1 MERLPAETKP
11 ETDKLEGFSTLVAE
25 LREIETECEV
35 EDDLTDIHSCLLDV
49 VRSNRYRLGEIL
61 HRYRVAV
68 LRHGAWLPA
77 CEVFGRHLGKSSR
90 TIREIARDYARVEGV
105 PAEVIDEL
113 ETAAIDPAAKRNA
126 KVVEMAQQ
134 LTASG
139 RSTADAVKVARV
151 TKAKAVTAEK
161 LAVWAGDH
169 QLSQAERWTVRS
181 FESQIKGVAK
191 VPPDR
196 KADILAKGAAVAL
209 WHLGMRKP
217 VMVTPTRTIDSATMP
232 DDSVPAAGSDEPA
245 EGEIMFIQAQEGEDD
260 FDDEDRPPTG

>member
-35 EDDLTDIHSCLLDV
+35 KDDLTDIHSCLLDV

-126 KVVEMAQQ
+126 KVVEMAEQGYAAGQ
-134 LTASG
+134 SAAISVEGAREAS
-139 RSTADAVKVARV
+139 ARAPRRV
-151 TKAKAVTAEK
+151 GVGPK
-161 LAVWAGDH
+161 
-169 QLSQAERWTVRS
+169 QLSQTERWRLREVKHMIR
-181 FESQIKGVAK
+181 GVKQVPQERK
-191 VPPDR
+191 V
-196 KADILAKGAAVAL
+196 DIFIPSVAEAL
-209 WHLGMRKP
+209 WYFGSRDRITIVPTEPIVDLEGRRKP
-217 VMVTPTRTIDSATMP
+217 ETVVP
-232 DDSVPAAGSDEPA
+232 DDEC
-245 EGEIMFIQAQEGEDD
+245 QA
-260 FDDEDRPPTG
+260 TG

>member
-1 MERLPAETKP
+1 MAAETKP
-11 ETDKLEGFSTLVAE
+11 ETDKLEDFSTLVAE

-77 CEVFGRHLGKSSR
+77 CEVIGRHLGKSSR

-134 LTASG
+134 LNAGG
-139 RSTADAVKVARV
+139 RSTADAVKAARVAR
-151 TKAKAVTAEK
+151 AKSATAAKIARFE
-161 LAVWAGDH
+161 AVWKVNRQFTQD
-169 QLSQAERWTVRS
+169 ERWTVRS
-181 FESQIKGVAK
+181 FESQVKGVAK

-196 KADILAKGAAVAL
+196 KADIAANGLAVLL
-209 WHLGMRKP
+209 WHCGQRDPITIRPRETIDLADRRKP
-217 VMVTPTRTIDSATMP
+217 EVVAVEDEGQAT
-232 DDSVPAAGSDEPA
+232 G
-245 EGEIMFIQAQEGEDD
+245 
-260 FDDEDRPPTG
+260 